1 MDRREFAVGSSLVLS
16 GALAAAPALAQVKLP
31 EEGVDYLELSKKFP
45 TEAGKGKIEVIEFFW
60 YNCPHCN
67 KFEPQ
72 LEDWIKKQQKDVVVR
87 RMPVAFRDDFVPQQR
102 LFYSLEALGKFEQL
116 HKAVFKAIHEQSV
129 KLNTVEQIADW
140 IVTQGVDRQKFLT
153 TYNSFSVSSKAGRAA
168 QIQNQ
173 YEVRGVPALGIAG
186 RYYTD
191 GSVAQTMG
199 RALFVTDY
207 LLAQTRKSMA

>member
-1 MDRREFAVGSSLVLS
+1 MDRREFALGSSLVLS
-16 GALAAAPALAQVKLP
+16 GALATASAFAQVKLP
-31 EEGVDYLELSKKFP
+31 EEGVDYLELNKRAS

-67 KFEPQ
+67 RFEPQ
-72 LEDWIKKQQKDVVVR
+72 LEEWIKKQQKDVVVR
-87 RMPVAFRDDFVPQQR
+87 RMPVAFRDEFVPQQR
-102 LFYSLEALGKFEQL
+102 LFYTLEALGKLEQL
-116 HKAVFKAIHEQSV
+116 HKAVFKAIHEQNV
-129 KLNTVEQIADW
+129 KLNSAEQMADW

-153 TYNSFSVSSKAGRAA
+153 TYNSFSVSGKAGRAT
-168 QIQNQ
+168 QVQNQ

-191 GSVAQTMG
+191 GSVAQSMA